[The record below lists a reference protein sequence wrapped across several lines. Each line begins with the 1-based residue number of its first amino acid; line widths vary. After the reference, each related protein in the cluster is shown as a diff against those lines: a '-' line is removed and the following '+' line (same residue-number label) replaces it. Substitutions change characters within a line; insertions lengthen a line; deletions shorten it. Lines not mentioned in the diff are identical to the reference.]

1 MSRKSDRPTIR
12 TIAKACGVSA
22 TAVSLALRNSEEI
35 SVTARERIQQTA
47 RKLGY
52 RPDPVLTHLMEHLRF
67 NSKTNVR
74 ASLALLSTSDAPF
87 ARRIVAGAEACATRL
102 GYSLDRIPLKTYK
115 NKPGALT
122 RMLVA
127 RGVAGVLLAPASEPM
142 DYRELLDWSKV
153 TAVAMTYSI
162 FEPQMNRVV
171 THHFENAVRTFA
183 LLSERGFKRI
193 GFAMTTDM
201 EFRANH
207 SYSGAYYRMQPM
219 MGGAIL
225 PILMLEANRGDLIRE
240 WFAKHRPDAVVLAN
254 ANHLADEIL
263 PNIDRRTAEKTA
275 FVCLDHEERYGM
287 AGIDQLFEIIGE
299 HSVETLV
306 AQINRNERGLPLHPK
321 VTMVQGEWRDSHGL
335 YPFAAKAGTRA

>member
-1 MSRKSDRPTIR
+1 MSRNSNRPTIR

-22 TAVSLALRNSEEI
+22 TAVSLALRNSDEI
-35 SVTARERIQQTA
+35 SPVMRGRIQQTA
-47 RKLGY
+47 KKLGY

-87 ARRIVAGAEACATRL
+87 VRRIVAGAEACATRL
-102 GYSLDRIPLKTYK
+102 GYSLDRIPLKIYK
-115 NKPGALT
+115 NKPAALT

-127 RGVAGVLLAPASEPM
+127 RGVAGVLLAPSAEPT
-142 DYRELLDWSKV
+142 DYSELLDWNKV

-162 FEPQMNRVV
+162 YEPQMNRVV

-183 LLSERGFKRI
+183 LLVERGFKRI

-201 EFRANH
+201 EFRTNH
-207 SYSGAYYRMQPM
+207 SYTGAYYRMQSM
-219 MGGAIL
+219 MGRAML
-225 PILMLEANRGDLIRE
+225 PILMLEANRGGATRE
-240 WFAKHRPDAVVLAN
+240 WFSAHRPDAVVLAN
-254 ANHLADEIL
+254 GNHLEDEIL
-263 PNIDRRTAEKTA
+263 PNIDSRAAEKTA
-275 FVCLDHEERYGM
+275 FVCLDREERCGM
-287 AGIDQLFEIIGE
+287 SGIDQLFEIIGE

-321 VTMVQGEWRDSHGL
+321 VTMVQGEWRDAPSL
-335 YPFAAKAGTRA
+335 YPVAANAASRG